1 MLSILIPVYNFDVRR
16 LVEVLYHQVSEQ
28 GVQYEI
34 IVIEDGSVKYT
45 DENQSITRFPGCSHV
60 VLESNIGRAAI
71 RNKLADVARYN
82 HLLFLDCDSMVSH
95 PDFISRY
102 LAFCHEEV
110 VVLGG
115 RIYDPQ
121 NTDPRY
127 SLIRKYG
134 VARERNDLNNE
145 ERRRKHPMFT
155 TPNFLIPGKIF
166 NQVRFDEK
174 IEGYGHEDTLF
185 GIKLKA
191 LGVEYLFIDNPVV
204 HIGLEENT
212 VFLAKTRKA
221 VSNLYQLYTHGHT
234 MLAEESALLAFYLR
248 LRRWRL
254 VGFTAFFYRI
264 FSGFLGKLLCLK
276 NPSLLLYDIYKLGW
290 LCTIAAKK

>member
-1 MLSILIPVYNFDVRR
+1 MLSILIPAYNFDIRR

-28 GVQYEI
+28 GIQYEI
-34 IVIEDGSVKYT
+34 IVIEDGSVSFVA
-45 DENQSITRFPGCSHV
+45 ENHSIEDFSGCRHL

-71 RNKLADVARYN
+71 RNKLADEAQFN

-102 LAFCHEEV
+102 LAFCHDEV
-110 VVLGG
+110 IVLGG

-134 VARERNDLNNE
+134 VSRERNDLQNL

-155 TPNFLIPGKIF
+155 TPNFLIPKRLF
-166 NQVRFDEK
+166 NLVRFDED
-174 IEGYGHEDTLF
+174 IDGYGHEDTLF
-185 GIKLKA
+185 GIKLKE
-191 LGVEYLFIDNPVV
+191 LGIDYLFIDNPVV
-204 HIGLEENT
+204 HIGLEENI

-221 VSNLYQLYTHGHT
+221 VSNLFQLYLQGHET
-234 MLAEESALLAFYLR
+234 LARESALLQYYMGLK
-248 LRRWRL
+248 RWRL
-254 VGFTAFFYRI
+254 LVITALFHRI
-264 FSGFLGKLLCLK
+264 FSPWIEKLLCFR
-276 NPSLLLYDIYKLGW
+276 NPSLILYDAYKLGW
-290 LCTIAAKK
+290 LCSVAVKK